1 MNETT
6 RHKKMIHFF
15 KLYFIKTFLFKSNR
29 ESQKDIKQPK
39 TLSHRVQRS
48 AFLSF
53 CVSVFVLCVL
63 LCFIC
68 LCLTYNNITL
78 LWWSFLSLLIG
89 ICSHYVVVLGPSKH
103 FKPVFVYIYS
113 FFSPFFLEIYL
124 YLLIYYVFILFWN

>member
-1 MNETT
+1 
-6 RHKKMIHFF
+6 MIHFF
-15 KLYFIKTFLFKSNR
+15 KLYFIKIFLFKSNR

-103 FKPVFVYIYS
+103 FKLVFVYIY
-113 FFSPFFLEIYL
+113 FFFLRNISL
-124 YLLIYYVFILFWN
+124 FTYLLCIYSVLELIKDLSY

>member
-1 MNETT
+1 
-6 RHKKMIHFF
+6 MIHFF

-113 FFSPFFLEIYL
+113 FFFLLFFRNISLFT
-124 YLLIYYVFILFWN
+124 YLLCIYSVLELIKDLSY